1 MQDSKKCT
9 SKDHDK
15 IDANSF
21 CHDCKIY
28 ICKKCEN
35 MHSIIFPNHK
45 IYSMSSDPNQIFT
58 GICKEP
64 NHSNKLNYF
73 CNTHNV
79 LCCVECISPIVDKNN
94 GQHKD
99 CEVYPIDKIKEKKK
113 NMLNDNMKSL
123 EQLSSTMNESI
134 TEIKKIF
141 EKINSSKEDI
151 KIKVQKIF
159 TKLRNTINS
168 REDEIMLEID
178 KKYDTLY
185 FKEDIVKECDKL
197 PNKIKVSLE
206 KGKNIDNQWNKDPNK
221 INSLINDCLNIENA
235 IKTINELNE
244 TMNKCKSLKINVN
257 FIPDEN
263 DIGGIL
269 NTIQKFGKISL
280 NHFKFKK
287 CPDNISQ
294 SRAYKIRG
302 EYGNILTKTGTDD
315 EWMGTITE
323 QELDKSTECYWKIK
337 ILKTEGS
344 RIMIGIAPIDF
355 DINSSMYNK
364 CGWYFYLYHDSL
376 CSGPPHNYNGEHLKI
391 EMEEDESKSS
401 SDSNKKKKRKKSK
414 KKSKKKEESSSEE
427 YEKKKRKKKNSPIKK
442 CVKNKKRDDESDSES
457 ISEEESDS
465 KEYKKK
471 SKKKK
476 SISSKSSDSEKIIRE
491 IMVIFNF
498 EQKTLKFME
507 HNKVIGV
514 YNDIIIDK
522 PLFPAI
528 FLKNTNDI
536 IEIDGFS

>member
-1 MQDSKKCT
+1 
-9 SKDHDK
+9 
-15 IDANSF
+15 
-21 CHDCKIY
+21 
-28 ICKKCEN
+28 
-35 MHSIIFPNHK
+35 
-45 IYSMSSDPNQIFT
+45 
-58 GICKEP
+58 
-64 NHSNKLNYF
+64 
-73 CNTHNV
+73 
-79 LCCVECISPIVDKNN
+79 
-94 GQHKD
+94 
-99 CEVYPIDKIKEKKK
+99 
-113 NMLNDNMKSL
+113 MKSL

-197 PNKIKVSLE
+197 PNKINVSLE
-206 KGKNIDNQWNKDPNK
+206 KGKTIDNEWNKDPYK

-263 DIGGIL
+263 EIGGIL
-269 NTIQKFGKISL
+269 NTIQKFGKIAL

-294 SRAYKIRG
+294 SRAYKVTG

-337 ILKTEGS
+337 VLKTEGS

-355 DINSSMYNK
+355 DINSSMYDK
-364 CGWYFYLYHDSL
+364 CGWYFYLYGDCL
-376 CSGPPHNYNGEHLKI
+376 YSGPPHNYVGEYLKI
-391 EMEEDESKSS
+391 KKEDESKSS
-401 SDSNKKKKRKKSK
+401 SDSGKKKKRKKFK
-414 KKSKKKEESSSEE
+414 DEKETAFEE
-427 YEKKKRKKKNSPIKK
+427 YEKKNR
-442 CVKNKKRDDESDSES
+442 EM
-457 ISEEESDS
+457 
-465 KEYKKK
+465 KK
-471 SKKKK
+471 S
-476 SISSKSSDSEKIIRE
+476 
-491 IMVIFNF
+491 
-498 EQKTLKFME
+498 Q
-507 HNKVIGV
+507 
-514 YNDIIIDK
+514 
-522 PLFPAI
+522 
-528 FLKNTNDI
+528 
-536 IEIDGFS
+536 